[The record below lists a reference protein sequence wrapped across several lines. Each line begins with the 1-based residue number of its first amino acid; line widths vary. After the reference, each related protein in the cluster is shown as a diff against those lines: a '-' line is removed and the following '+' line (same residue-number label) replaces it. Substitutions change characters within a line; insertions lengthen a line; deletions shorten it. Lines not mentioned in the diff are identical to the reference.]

1 MHTRTLLAAGLLA
14 VALPASAFCAGDDII
29 TRLERLDAELRR
41 QADTISQ
48 QQKTIEELKQK
59 LQSKENQPEQQQVVQ
74 TNPPP
79 EEKKSSPGS
88 IFGSIMSNPYLS
100 VVIDAKGYISNLKN
114 QQRAARGVPGY
125 TTEGQELKNGFN
137 VDAAELFIYAPVDPY
152 FNLYANIPITD
163 SGATLEEAYFV
174 TTALPAGF
182 QIKGGRF
189 KSDTSRLNA
198 QHPHAWDFAD
208 LPLAYRAF
216 LGAEGS
222 GGDNGVQLTYQP
234 PTPFYTLFGFEAQQ
248 GSNPLLFGEDDNLG
262 PHAFSLF
269 AKASFDT
276 SENSSLLFGPW
287 AMFGSSRTDKLL
299 EPDAATGDTFKL
311 RGDSALYGMEAL
323 WKWKEGK
330 QAVTLQGEYL
340 FLNQQG
346 DLYELDSTGSQIGS
360 SRLQR
365 RQDGAYLQALY
376 QYDRWRIGA
385 RYDRM
390 DLFSNT
396 FTRDNIQENFSGKP
410 WRATASLEFNPTEF
424 TRIRTQFSH
433 DRSARDGRVN
443 NEGILQFIFSIGA
456 HAAHKF

>member
-1 MHTRTLLAAGLLA
+1 MRIRALLAAGLLA
-14 VALPASAFCAGDDII
+14 AALPASAFCASDDIA

-41 QADTISQ
+41 QSDIIRE
-48 QQKTIEELKQK
+48 QQKTIEELRQQM
-59 LQSKENQPEQQQVVQ
+59 QSKESRREQPQVAQVE
-74 TNPPP
+74 PPQ
-79 EEKKSSPGS
+79 EKQSSPGS

-100 VVIDAKGYISNLKN
+100 VVLDAKGYISNLKN
-114 QQRAARGVPGY
+114 QQRATRGVPGY

-137 VDAAELFIYAPVDPY
+137 VDAAELFIFAPVDPY

-163 SGATLEEAYFV
+163 SGATLEEAYVV

-208 LPLAYRAF
+208 LPLPYRAF
-216 LGAEGS
+216 LGAEGA
-222 GGDNGVQLTYQP
+222 GGDNGLQLTYQP
-234 PTPFYTLFGFEAQQ
+234 PTPFYTLLGFEAQQ

-287 AMFGSSRTDKLL
+287 AMFGSSRTDRLM
-299 EPDAATGDTFKL
+299 ESDPVSGNTYRL

-340 FLNQQG
+340 FLAQQG
-346 DLYELDSTGSQIGS
+346 DLHELDSTGSVVGS
-360 SRLQR
+360 SRLLR
-365 RQDGAYLQALY
+365 RQDGVYLQALY

-390 DLFSNT
+390 DLFSST
-396 FTRDNIQENFSGKP
+396 FKRDDVQENFSGKP